1 MKVKFIGAIERVTG
15 SCTLMEQ
22 PGSGLRF
29 LIDCGMTQGE
39 PNAVAKN
46 VQPWPFVASRID
58 FVLLTH
64 AHLDHCGLLPRLVR
78 EGFSGLIYCTR
89 FTAELVRLNL
99 LSAASMSGAPFTRMD
114 VDQLQFEYIDD
125 TPDFAFDH
133 PVLIR
138 KGLRVSFRPS
148 AHIGGACS
156 ITVSWCT
163 GTDTWTDMV
172 FSGDLGPNTSLL
184 APQSLLA
191 GRSPLPESP
200 AYVLIEST
208 YGGRVRDDRLLDAEL
223 RIAEWISIIRT
234 SIAESGEHSS
244 SVVVPCFS
252 IHRCQELLI
261 DLHVVLE
268 RRLREEVVSVRPWIK
283 EEHHR
288 ISALERGIP
297 AHRVERTVNVM
308 HEWPQERRA
317 AFDKTFV
324 RCDEVDADGKKRS
337 LYRPVS
343 DEDTVRAEALSLI
356 AEMRVFTPIRRI
368 QVIVDSP
375 LAQKVTS
382 VYGREL
388 RRRVPADPSR
398 LMYRH
403 PRLKEFL
410 GVESEEALDST
421 LGRILLDGRSAES
434 VFDSYSLKFC
444 SPTDVDEVMESGDI
458 NIILSSSG
466 MCDVGPVVPH
476 LVRELPRQNA
486 TVVLTGYADPA
497 SLGGKLRAVLRS
509 DELRSTEQLHIGE
522 TSMAATEVRARI
534 EDLGGFY
541 SGHADSDGL
550 LDFIFQ
556 RAPADTM
563 DGSACTVFI
572 NHGDDNRR
580 NALAQAIHERNAAQI
595 EGDCPV
601 TRIEVPAAE
610 SRWFDLDAQAW
621 VDDEPVRREDAMQEL
636 LLRMVLEQKRTND
649 LLAEMLRVQRT
660 HKQSSFTKQ

>member
-1 MKVKFIGAIERVTG
+1 
-15 SCTLMEQ
+15 
-22 PGSGLRF
+22 
-29 LIDCGMTQGE
+29 
-39 PNAVAKN
+39 
-46 VQPWPFVASRID
+46 
-58 FVLLTH
+58 
-64 AHLDHCGLLPRLVR
+64 
-78 EGFSGLIYCTR
+78 
-89 FTAELVRLNL
+89 
-99 LSAASMSGAPFTRMD
+99 
-114 VDQLQFEYIDD
+114 
-125 TPDFAFDH
+125 
-133 PVLIR
+133 
-138 KGLRVSFRPS
+138 
-148 AHIGGACS
+148 
-156 ITVSWCT
+156 
-163 GTDTWTDMV
+163 
-172 FSGDLGPNTSLL
+172 
-184 APQSLLA
+184 
-191 GRSPLPESP
+191 
-200 AYVLIEST
+200 
-208 YGGRVRDDRLLDAEL
+208 
-223 RIAEWISIIRT
+223 
-234 SIAESGEHSS
+234 
-244 SVVVPCFS
+244 
-252 IHRCQELLI
+252 
-261 DLHVVLE
+261 
-268 RRLREEVVSVRPWIK
+268 
-283 EEHHR
+283 
-288 ISALERGIP
+288 
-297 AHRVERTVNVM
+297 
-308 HEWPQERRA
+308 
-317 AFDKTFV
+317 
-324 RCDEVDADGKKRS
+324 
-337 LYRPVS
+337 
-343 DEDTVRAEALSLI
+343 
-356 AEMRVFTPIRRI
+356 
-368 QVIVDSP
+368 
-375 LAQKVTS
+375 
-382 VYGREL
+382 
-388 RRRVPADPSR
+388 
-398 LMYRH
+398 
-403 PRLKEFL
+403 
-410 GVESEEALDST
+410 
-421 LGRILLDGRSAES
+421 
-434 VFDSYSLKFC
+434 
-444 SPTDVDEVMESGDI
+444 MESGDI